1 MNSPDIPSL
10 GMTLGAVYV
19 GATVAA
25 ILFGITNLQ
34 AFIYY
39 KKHPDDW
46 WLYKYSVAS
55 LWILDTLHVALSTH
69 ALYHYLIDLFGN
81 FLAIYNIV
89 WSFKLQ
95 ILFNVLIIM
104 VVQALY
110 TVRLW
115 KLDRNPYKVVLWFVV
130 LTVIIA
136 FSSGIYV
143 VVDVY
148 SLSNFLSMER
158 IRKAIW
164 IAFSAAAISDFAIA
178 FSMCYYL
185 HKSRSVTNFTS
196 TSNKLLNLMR
206 LVVISGLATSVC
218 SLLCLITFFI
228 WPNSFI
234 FIGIDFILPKRENLL
249 QSRLWPITDNIQP
262 VYINSLLSLLNSR
275 KGHKSEHGESRLL
288 RFAPKDCSGDTGEQ
302 GVNILLT
309 TTEISDKVKDSR
321 SYEV

>member
-34 AFIYY
+34 AVIYY
-39 KKHPDDW
+39 KNYPDDW
-46 WLYKYSVAS
+46 WVYKYSVAS

-69 ALYHYLIDLFGN
+69 ALYYYLIDLFGN
-81 FLAIYNIV
+81 FIAIYNIV

-130 LTVIIA
+130 LTVITA

-148 SLSNFLSMER
+148 SLSNFLSMGR
-158 IRKAIW
+158 IRNPW
-164 IAFSAAAISDFAIA
+164 YP
-178 FSMCYYL
+178 SMTLYV
-185 HKSRSVTNFTS
+185 SV
-196 TSNKLLNLMR
+196 
-206 LVVISGLATSVC
+206 
-218 SLLCLITFFI
+218 
-228 WPNSFI
+228 
-234 FIGIDFILPKRENLL
+234 
-249 QSRLWPITDNIQP
+249 
-262 VYINSLLSLLNSR
+262 
-275 KGHKSEHGESRLL
+275 
-288 RFAPKDCSGDTGEQ
+288 
-302 GVNILLT
+302 
-309 TTEISDKVKDSR
+309 
-321 SYEV
+321 